1 VEATATVATKCVAAA
16 ASTAAASVATA
27 AASVATVAT
36 AASDKLEAGRGQCGV
51 FSIED
56 VERCQA
62 DVEDFFFTEDEFVP
76 RFDSPR
82 GQICGGAGRLCDCA
96 ARQRQKSSGPQ
107 DWYGFVPTL
116 SLRSLLRVQ
125 HEGPPSRDDTDRAC

>member
-1 VEATATVATKCVAAA
+1 MA
-16 ASTAAASVATA
+16 TAAASVATA
-27 AASVATVAT
+27 AA

-51 FSIED
+51 FPIED
-56 VERCQA
+56 VERRQA
-62 DVEDFFFTEDEFVP
+62 DVEDFFLTEDEFVP

-82 GQICGGAGRLCDCA
+82 GQICGGAGRLCKWA

-116 SLRSLLRVQ
+116 SLRSPLRVQ
-125 HEGPPSRDDTDRAC
+125 HEGPPSRDDTDKAC